1 MPSPLEAETSNP
13 TMMTDAAI
21 ESGSQYSS
29 CETLD
34 SHRSSE
40 YDEKNGNDEKRS
52 SRKVNKIYTN
62 FNSNIEFYLNILKY
76 IDFC

>member
-1 MPSPLEAETSNP
+1 MPSPLDAETSNAA
-13 TMMTDAAI
+13 MTDAAI

-52 SRKVNKIYTN
+52 SRKVKVVMSGRFLMMIN
-62 FNSNIEFYLNILKY
+62 
-76 IDFC
+76 

>member
-1 MPSPLEAETSNP
+1 MPSPLEAETSSNNP
-13 TMMTDAAI
+13 TMTDTAI

-40 YDEKNGNDEKRS
+40 YDEKNGNEEKRS
-52 SRKVNKIYTN
+52 SRKVEIKI
-62 FNSNIEFYLNILKY
+62 
-76 IDFC
+76 